1 MRSELKRVQAWRL
14 RRKERALQRS
24 LQWWERERAKGKGKF
39 VVRTALTYGLTIVGL
54 HDVYDNL
61 FKGGTEY
68 PEFCLAAV
76 FWPVFGIFVGSSAW
90 DNWESKYQNAL
101 REALKAP
108 RDPKTF
114 PKSY

>member
-1 MRSELKRVQAWRL
+1 MRSALTRFQAWRL

-24 LQWWERERAKGKGKF
+24 LQWWEKERAKGKRQF

-68 PEFCLAAV
+68 PEFWVRTL
-76 FWPVFGIFVGSSAW
+76 FWPVVGIFIGSSAW
-90 DNWESKYQNAL
+90 DNWESKY

-108 RDPKTF
+108 PDKKTLPKF
-114 PKSY
+114 Y

>member
-1 MRSELKRVQAWRL
+1 MRSALIKFQAWRL
-14 RRKERALQRS
+14 DRNKRALHRS
-24 LQWWERERAKGKGKF
+24 LQWWERERAKGKNQF

-68 PEFCLAAV
+68 PDFCLMAV

-90 DNWESKYQNAL
+90 DNWESKYQKAL
-101 REALKAP
+101 REALKGP
-108 RDPKTF
+108 PDPKTL